1 LGFRRSWL
9 GLLVTLAVLP
19 AFGQVSTSPA
29 ENAAEKIAR
38 HQHGPIR
45 DKTEHRDASKSVGS
59 STSSNWSGYAVLG
72 SSFTSVKGSW
82 VVPTAVCPGGDQW
95 AAFWVGL
102 DGYSSDTV
110 EQTGTDSDCDGDN
123 NPSYYA
129 WYEFY
134 PNPSYA
140 VMSVNPGDRISASV
154 VYNGSEFTITITDEN
169 TGQSRTKSSSVRGA
183 QRSSAEWI
191 TEAPCCTSRP
201 RDGILPLSD
210 FVTVG
215 FGSDS
220 TAVAGTNSATDSTTS
235 GNIASFPT
243 IWEINKTG
251 SSTSPQT
258 STCSALSADGTSFS
272 CSWNP

>member
-19 AFGQVSTSPA
+19 AFGQVSAPA
-29 ENAAEKIAR
+29 ENAVEKIAR

-45 DKTEHRDASKSVGS
+45 DKTEHRDASKSFGS

-82 VVPTAVCPGGDQW
+82 VVPTAICPSAQGQY

-102 DGYSSDTV
+102 DGYSSDSV

-134 PNPSYA
+134 PKPSYT
-140 VMSVNPGDRISASV
+140 VMRVNPGDRISASV
-154 VYNGSEFTITITDEN
+154 VYRGSEFTITITDEN
-169 TGQSRTKSSSVRGA
+169 TGQFYTKSSSVRGA

-191 TEAPCCTSRP
+191 TEAPCCARGN
-201 RDGILPLSD
+201 GILPLSD

-215 FGSDS
+215 FGSDY
-220 TAVAGTNSATDSTTS
+220 TALAGTNDATDSTTS
-235 GNIASFPT
+235 GPIASFPT

-251 SSTSPQT
+251 SSTSPQL

-272 CSWNP
+272 CSWAP